1 MGIIGKSFAIVMFPL
16 SILIVLETAGIFS
29 ITLPFDK
36 IIIGAILMIAL
47 QLLTLIFM
55 KLHHSNP
62 SLMNYVTAGV
72 FMAVAVIT
80 LAADFLS
87 LSFQASMPI
96 ILGVMMF
103 VEALYA
109 LH

>member
-1 MGIIGKSFAIVMFPL
+1 MGLIGKTFAIIMFPL

-29 ITLPFDK
+29 IALPFDK
-36 IIIGAILMIAL
+36 ILVGAILMIVL

-55 KLHHSNP
+55 RIHSANP
-62 SLMNYVTAGV
+62 TLMNYATAGV
-72 FMAVAVIT
+72 FMAVAAIT
-80 LAADFLS
+80 LAAGFLS
-87 LSFQASMPI
+87 LSFQNAMPM

-109 LH
+109 LR